1 MKIIGKSGPSTYLV
15 EVHGSD
21 LAKLSGS
28 SGTSS
33 DQWAI
38 GTKLMISESYFFL
51 SQLRANEENVK
62 KGVKA
67 MSAIGEMLGQ
77 TLPSFVVSPPA
88 KETAPDGDPS

>member
-1 MKIIGKSGPSTYLV
+1 MKIIGKTGPSTYLV
-15 EVHGSD
+15 EAHGSD

-28 SGTSS
+28 SGISS

-38 GTKLMISESYFFL
+38 GTKLMVSESFFFL
-51 SQLRANEENVK
+51 SQLRANEENVQ